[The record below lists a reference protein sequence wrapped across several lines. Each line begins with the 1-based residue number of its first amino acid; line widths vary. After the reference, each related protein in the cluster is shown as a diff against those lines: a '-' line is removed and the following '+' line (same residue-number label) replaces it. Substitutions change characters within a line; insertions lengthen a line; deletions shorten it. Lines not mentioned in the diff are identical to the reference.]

1 MAGNNETTAKF
12 SVDISDLKKG
22 IQEANRQ
29 IRLANAEFKA
39 ASASMDKWSNSTE
52 GLAAKIAQT
61 DKVLANQKKVL
72 NAYKLEMQQVIK
84 EYGENSKEADNARI
98 KYENQRAAVIKTQK
112 SLGDYK
118 EALVALEKEQ
128 KAAAEAANKQD
139 TAYESL
145 EKTIKGQKNSLD
157 ALKSQY
163 ANIVIEQGRGSEAAQ
178 ELAKEISELSG
189 ELAEN
194 KTKLAEADKA
204 ADDLDKSLEDVDP
217 EQAAGGFTV
226 LKGALADL
234 VSQGIQAAINGFKEL
249 ARASYEAW
257 QEYDEGADSII
268 SATGATGKA
277 AEDLM
282 DVYKNVSKSVVAS
295 YGDIGTAVGEVN
307 TRFGTT
313 GDDLQGLS
321 EKFLKFAKLNG
332 TDVKTA
338 IDNTQSAMAAW
349 GISAEDAGLM
359 LDTLNK
365 AGQDTGVA
373 VDKLAESL
381 VTNAPALQ
389 EMGFNA
395 SDAAMFLAN
404 LDKNGVDAS
413 STMAG
418 LKKALANAASE
429 GKPMSEA
436 MAEIEDKIKNAGSST
451 EAITTATELFGS
463 KAGAAIA
470 TAVRDGKLSFD
481 ELGTAMKDFEGNVE
495 STFEDTEDAPDKFAL
510 AVQNIKTQLADVVDR
525 LMTDYAP
532 QIEKAFDKVTNE
544 IIPKIENGVKWFID
558 NLPTI
563 GAAIAGITSALLA
576 FQAVALIQKIVK
588 SWQAYQLATEG
599 ATVAQWLL
607 NAAMSANPIGLIVA
621 AIAGLIAAI
630 VVLWNKSETFR
641 EFWIGLWDKIKEVV
655 ANFWEN
661 YLQPIVT
668 AIGEKF
674 TALFEKISELWN
686 TTLKPVFEEIG
697 NIFSFIWETYLQ
709 PILGYIIE
717 KFTNVF
723 NGIKNLWDSVLKP
736 VFETLASVFSWL
748 WDVVLKVILIAMAA
762 QFALVW
768 NGIKTLWNSVLKP
781 TFQALGDF
789 FKFVWE
795 NVLSPILGFF
805 ANTFS
810 TAFNGVKALWDNI
823 LKPVFSA
830 IGSTFKTVWDEF
842 LKPTIDAISE
852 AFTKMGDAIGDVWD
866 GLWNKILKPTINS
879 ILGGIETLANG
890 VVRGI
895 NKVIDALNNLSFTIP
910 DWVPEFGGR
919 TFGFNIGKLGEVSL
933 PRLSSGGVLSRG
945 QIGLLEGSG
954 AEAVVPLENN
964 KRWIAATAQA
974 LKVALTNEGLLSQ
987 AIQQAPVINNNY
999 EFVQNNTSPKALDPL
1014 EVYRQTNSLLFNAQ
1028 ARLQNV

>member
-52 GLAAKIAQT
+52 GLAAKIEQT
-61 DKVLANQKKVL
+61 DKVLAAQKKIL
-72 NAYKLEMQQVIK
+72 NSYKQEMEQVIAK
-84 EYGENSKEADNARI
+84 YGENSKEADNARI

-118 EALVALEKEQ
+118 DALAALEKEQ

-157 ALKSQY
+157 ALKNQY
-163 ANIVIEQGRGSEAAQ
+163 ANVVLEQGRGSDAAK

-194 KTKLAEADKA
+194 KNKLAEADKA
-204 ADDLDKSLEDVDP
+204 ADELDKSLEDIEPD
-217 EQAAGGFTV
+217 QAAGGFTV

-249 ARASYEAW
+249 AKASYEAW

-268 SATGATGKA
+268 AATGATGEA

-313 GDDLQGLS
+313 GDELQGLS
-321 EKFLKFAKLNG
+321 EKFLKFAQLNG

-470 TAVRDGKLSFD
+470 TAVRDGKLSFG
-481 ELGTAMKDFEGNVE
+481 ELGTAMSDFEGNVE
-495 STFEDTEDAPDKFAL
+495 STFEDTLDAPDKFKL
-510 AVQNIKTQLADVVDR
+510 AIQNVRTELADTAGR
-525 LMTDYAP
+525 LMNEYGP
-532 QIEKAFDKVTNE
+532 QIEKAFDIVIDE
-544 IIPKIENGVKWFID
+544 IIPKIEDGVKWLID
-558 NLPTI
+558 NLPNI
-563 GAAIAGITSALLA
+563 GAAIAGITSALIA
-576 FQAVALIQKIVK
+576 FQAVAMIQKIVK
-588 SWQAYQLATEG
+588 AWQAYQLATEG

-607 NAAMSANPIGLIVA
+607 NAAMSANPIGILVA
-621 AIAGLIAAI
+621 AIAGLVAAI

-641 EFWIGLWDKIKEVV
+641 EFWIGLWEKIKEVFV
-655 ANFWEN
+655 SFWEN
-661 YLQPIVT
+661 YL
-668 AIGEKF
+668 
-674 TALFEKISELWN
+674 S
-686 TTLKPVFEEIG
+686 
-697 NIFSFIWETYLQ
+697 

-717 KFTNVF
+717 KFTSVF
-723 NGIKNLWDSVLKP
+723 NGIKDLWENVLKP
-736 VFETLASVFSWL
+736 VFEKIASVFQWL
-748 WDVVLKVILIAMAA
+748 WDIVLKVILAAMAA
-762 QFALVW
+762 QFAFVW
-768 NGIKTLWNSVLKP
+768 NGIKTLWNNVLKP

-795 NVLSPILGFF
+795 NVLSPVLGFI

-810 TAFNGVKALWDNI
+810 TVFNGIKAIWNNI
-823 LKPVFSA
+823 LKPVFNA
-830 IGSTFKTVWDEF
+830 IGSTFKTVWQQF

-852 AFTKMGDAIGDVWD
+852 AFQKMGDAIGNVWN
-866 GLWNKILKPTINS
+866 GLWNSILKPVINS
-879 ILGGIETLANG
+879 ILGGMETLANG
-890 VVRGI
+890 VVRGM
-895 NKVIDALNNLSFTIP
+895 NRVIDALNNLSFTVP
-910 DWVPEFGGR
+910 DWVPGFGGSS
-919 TFGFNIGKLGEVSL
+919 FGFNIGKIGEVSL
-933 PRLSSGGVLSRG
+933 PRLSSGGVLKRG
-945 QIGLLEGSG
+945 QIGFLEGSG

-964 KRWIAATAQA
+964 KKWIAATAQA
-974 LKVALTNEGLLSQ
+974 LKIALRNEGVIAGGL
-987 AIQQAPVINNNY
+987 QQAPIVNNNY
-999 EFVQNNTSPKALDPL
+999 SFTQNNTSPKTLDRL
-1014 EVYRQTNSLLFNAQ
+1014 DIYRDTNSLLFAAQ
-1028 ARLQNV
+1028 ARLS

>member
-118 EALVALEKEQ
+118 EALVALEREQ
-128 KAAAEAANKQD
+128 KAAAEAANRQD

-145 EKTIKGQKNSLD
+145 EKTIKGQKNNLD

-204 ADDLDKSLEDVDP
+204 ADDLDKSLENVDP

-249 ARASYEAW
+249 ARTSYEAW

-338 IDNTQSAMAAW
+338 IDNTQSSMAAW

-373 VDKLAESL
+373 VDKLASSL

-436 MAEIEDKIKNAGSST
+436 MAEIEDKIKNASSST
-451 EAITTATELFGS
+451 DAITTATELFGS

-481 ELGTAMKDFEGNVE
+481 ELGTAMSDFEGNVE

-525 LMTDYAP
+525 LMKDYAP

-544 IIPKIENGVKWFID
+544 IIPKIEDGVKWLID
-558 NLPTI
+558 NLPNI
-563 GAAIAGITSALLA
+563 GAAIAGITGALIA
-576 FQAVALIQKIVK
+576 FQAVAAIQKIVK
-588 SWQAYQLATEG
+588 SWQAYKLATEG

-607 NAAMSANPIGLIVA
+607 NAAMSANPIGILVA
-621 AIAGLIAAI
+621 AIAGLVAAF
-630 VVLWNKSETFR
+630 VVLWNKSEKFR
-641 EFWIGLWDKIKEVV
+641 EFWIGLWEKVKEVAGAAWEAISGFFSGAWEKV
-655 ANFWEN
+655 QEIWGSVSEWFSEKWEAIKKVFSVVGEAIKKIWNAVVNFLIDTFSPVINFYKTAFEIIGQLAAGCWEIIKAVWA
-661 YLQPIVT
+661 IVSEWFKT
-668 AIGEKF
+668 NVIEPVK
-674 TALFEKISELWN
+674 LF
-686 TTLKPVFEEIG
+686 
-697 NIFSFIWETYLQ
+697 
-709 PILGYIIE
+709 
-717 KFTNVF
+717 FTN
-723 NGIKNLWDSVLKP
+723 
-736 VFETLASVFSWL
+736 
-748 WDVVLKVILIAMAA
+748 M
-762 QFALVW
+762 W
-768 NGIKTLWNSVLKP
+768 NGIKQAASIAWETIKGVWAVVSGWFKSTIIDPVSNFFSKMWNNIKKAAADAWNGIKSVFAP
-781 TFQALGDF
+781 VAEWFED
-789 FKFVWE
+789 KFRTAWQKVKD
-795 NVLSPILGFF
+795 V
-805 ANTFS
+805 FS
-810 TAFNGVKALWDNI
+810 TGGKIFDGIKEGIVDAFKAVVN
-823 LKPVFSA
+823 A
-830 IGSTFKTVWDEF
+830 I
-842 LKPTIDAISE
+842 I
-852 AFTKMGDAIGDVWD
+852 
-866 GLWNKILKPTINS
+866 
-879 ILGGIETLANG
+879 
-890 VVRGI
+890 RGI
-895 NKVIDALNNLSFTIP
+895 NKVISIPFNAINNMLDAIRNVEILDFHPFRGLISRFDVPQIP
-910 DWVPEFGGR
+910 ELAR
-919 TFGFNIGKLGEVSL
+919 
-933 PRLSSGGVLSRG
+933 GGVLSRG
-945 QIGLLEGSG
+945 QMALLEGRG
-954 AEAVVPLENN
+954 AEAIVPLENN

-974 LKVALTNEGLLSQ
+974 LKIALKNEGLIAAGL
-987 AIQQAPVINNNY
+987 QQAPVVNNNY
-999 EFVQNNTSPKALDPL
+999 TFTQNNTSPKTLDRL
-1014 EVYRQTNSLLFNAQ
+1014 DIYRDTNSLLFAAQ
-1028 ARLQNV
+1028 ARLS